1 MTNFKLFIANRYLFS
16 KKDSKF
22 ISFITYISIAGVAL
36 GVAALI
42 IAVSIM
48 NGFEK
53 EIKDKVT
60 GLVSHIQI
68 SSFLA
73 NGIADHEY
81 GVKQI
86 KENIKGVTQVAE
98 YTQKEAVIRAKE
110 KIEGIILKGI
120 DPNNDISDMRN
131 KIVDGEYNLAPV
143 DSSISRLI
151 IGNKLAKNLNV
162 KVGDK
167 VIVFG
172 LRGIP
177 SPLNQPKIKQF
188 IVSGIYETTLRDYD
202 DILIYSDI
210 PTTQGLFDLGSN
222 VSGIELK
229 LDDIDRADSVVKQLG
244 ELLGYPYYPKSL
256 FTIYRALFSFVEL
269 QKKPIPIILGLIVL
283 VATFN
288 IVSTLLM
295 LVLEKTH
302 SVGVIKSLGASRM
315 GIMKIFIYDG
325 LLIGI
330 IGTIL
335 GIIIGVGACM
345 LEMRFHLIS
354 LPDFYYVEKVPI
366 LLEPHIIVLISIVT
380 LVLCFIATLIPAFL
394 ASRLDPVK
402 SLRFA

>member
-1 MTNFKLFIANRYLFS
+1 MNFKLFIAKRYLFS

-22 ISFITYISIAGVAL
+22 ISFITYISIIGVAL
-36 GVAALI
+36 GVATLI

-53 EIKDKVT
+53 EIKEKVT
-60 GLVSHIQI
+60 GLVSHVQI

-86 KENIKGVTQVAE
+86 KENVDGLTGLSTYV
-98 YTQKEAVIRAKE
+98 QKEAVIRASD

-120 DPNNDISDMRN
+120 DPINDISNTKD
-131 KIVDGEYNLAPV
+131 KIVEGEFNIEPA
-143 DSSISRLI
+143 DSNFSRVI
-151 IGNKLAKNLNV
+151 IGNKLARNLNV

-172 LRGIP
+172 LMGIP

-188 IVSGIYETTLRDYD
+188 RISGIYETTLKDYD
-202 DILIYSDI
+202 DIIIYTDI
-210 PTTQGLFDLGSN
+210 ATTQKLFDLGQN
-222 VSGIELK
+222 ISGIELK
-229 LDDIDRADSVVKQLG
+229 LDDIDRADTVVSQLTD
-244 ELLGYPYYPKSL
+244 LLGYPYYPKSL
-256 FTIYRALFSFVEL
+256 FRIYKSLFSFVEL
-269 QKKPIPIILGLIVL
+269 QKKPVPIIMSLIVL

-302 SVGVIKSLGASRM
+302 AVGVLKSLGASRM

-325 LLIGI
+325 IMIGI
-330 IGTIL
+330 IGIII
-335 GIIIGVGACM
+335 GNIIGVGLCLA
-345 LEMRFHLIS
+345 EMKFHLIS
-354 LPDFYYVEKVPI
+354 LPEFYYVEKVPI
-366 LLEPHIIVLISIVT
+366 LLEPQYIVLISIVT
-380 LVLCFIATLIPAFL
+380 LILCFFATLIPAFL

>member
-1 MTNFKLFIANRYLFS
+1 MNFKYFIASRYLFS

-22 ISFITYISIAGVAL
+22 VSFITYISIVGVAL

-48 NGFEK
+48 NGFEE
-53 EIKDKVT
+53 EIKSKVS
-60 GLVSHIQI
+60 GLVSHVQI
-68 SSFLA
+68 SSFLN

-81 GVKQI
+81 GMKQI
-86 KENIKGVTQVAE
+86 KENIEGVTGVSR
-98 YTQKEAVIRAKE
+98 YVQKEAVIRAKD
-110 KIEGIILKGI
+110 KIEGIIFKGI
-120 DPNNDISDMRN
+120 DPNEDISNTRE
-131 KIVDGEYNLAPV
+131 KVVEGEFNLSPV
-143 DSSISRLI
+143 DSNVSRLI
-151 IGNKLAKNLNV
+151 IGSKLAKSLNIG
-162 KVGDK
+162 VGDK

-188 IVSGIYETTLRDYD
+188 VISGLYQTTLRDYD
-202 DILIYSDI
+202 DIIIYSDMGS
-210 PTTQGLFDLGSN
+210 TQELFDLGNN

-229 LDDIDRADSVVKQLG
+229 LDDIDRADTVVSQLAD
-244 ELLGYPYYPKSL
+244 LLGYPYYPKSL
-256 FTIYRALFSFVEL
+256 FRIYRALFSFVEL
-269 QKKPIPIILGLIVL
+269 QQKPVPIILSLIVL

-302 SVGVIKSLGASRM
+302 SVGVLKSLGASR
-315 GIMKIFIYDG
+315 GDIMKIFIYDG

-330 IGTIL
+330 IGTII
-335 GIIIGVGACM
+335 GIILGVGACM
-345 LEMRFHLIS
+345 LEMKFHLIS
-354 LPDFYYVEKVPI
+354 LPDFYYVDKVPI
-366 LLEPHIIVLISIVT
+366 LLETHYIILISLIT
-380 LVLCFIATLIPAFL
+380 LALCFFATLIPAFL

>member
-1 MTNFKLFIANRYLFS
+1 MNFKLFIARRYLFS

-22 ISFITYISIAGVAL
+22 ISFITYISFAGVAL

-60 GLVSHIQI
+60 GLVSHVQI

-86 KENIKGVTQVAE
+86 QDSIKGVTQVSK
-98 YTQKEAVIRAKE
+98 YVQKEAVIRAKE

-120 DPNNDISDMRN
+120 DPDNDISDTKN
-131 KIVDGEYNLAPV
+131 KIVEGEFDISPV
-143 DSSISRLI
+143 DSSLSRLI
-151 IGNKLAKNLNV
+151 IGNKLAKSLNV

-188 IVSGIYETTLRDYD
+188 RISGIYETTLRDYD
-202 DILIYSDI
+202 DILIYSDMA
-210 PTTQGLFDLGSN
+210 TTQDLFDLGNN

-229 LDDIDRADSVVKQLG
+229 LDDIDRADSVVSQLVDM
-244 ELLGYPYYPKSL
+244 LGYPYYPKSL
-256 FTIYRALFSFVEL
+256 FKIYRSLFSFVEL
-269 QKKPIPIILGLIVL
+269 QKKPVPIILGLIVI
-283 VATFN
+283 VAVFN

-302 SVGVIKSLGASRM
+302 SIGILKSLGTSKA

-325 LLIGI
+325 MLIGI
-330 IGTIL
+330 VGTII
-335 GIIIGVGACM
+335 GVIIGVGLCL
-345 LEMRFHLIS
+345 LEMEFHLIS

-366 LLEPHIIVLISIVT
+366 LLETHIIVLICVLT
-380 LVLCFIATLIPAFL
+380 MLLCFFATLIPAFL

-402 SLRFA
+402 SLRFV

>member
-1 MTNFKLFIANRYLFS
+1 MNFKYFIASRYLFS

-22 ISFITYISIAGVAL
+22 VSFITYISIVGVAL

-48 NGFEK
+48 NGFEE
-53 EIKDKVT
+53 EIKNKVS
-60 GLVSHIQI
+60 GLVSHVQI
-68 SSFLA
+68 SSFLN

-81 GVKQI
+81 GMKQI
-86 KENIKGVTQVAE
+86 KENIEGVTGVSR
-98 YTQKEAVIRAKE
+98 YVQKEAVIRAKD
-110 KIEGIILKGI
+110 KIEGIIFKGI
-120 DPNNDISDMRN
+120 DPNEDISNTRE
-131 KIVDGEYNLAPV
+131 KVVEGEFNLSPV
-143 DSSISRLI
+143 DSNVSRLI
-151 IGNKLAKNLNV
+151 IGSKLAKSLNIG
-162 KVGDK
+162 VGDK

-188 IVSGIYETTLRDYD
+188 VISGLYQTTLRDYD
-202 DILIYSDI
+202 DIIIYSDMGS
-210 PTTQGLFDLGSN
+210 TQELFDLGNN

-229 LDDIDRADSVVKQLG
+229 LDDIDRADTVVSQLAD
-244 ELLGYPYYPKSL
+244 LLGYPYYPKSL
-256 FTIYRALFSFVEL
+256 FRIYRALFSFVEL
-269 QKKPIPIILGLIVL
+269 QQKPVPIILSLIVL

-302 SVGVIKSLGASRM
+302 SVGVLKSLGASR
-315 GIMKIFIYDG
+315 GDIMKIFIYDG

-330 IGTIL
+330 IGTII
-335 GIIIGVGACM
+335 GIILGVGACM
-345 LEMRFHLIS
+345 LEMKFHLIS
-354 LPDFYYVEKVPI
+354 LPDFYYVDKVPI
-366 LLEPHIIVLISIVT
+366 LLETHYIILISLIT
-380 LVLCFIATLIPAFL
+380 LALCFFATLIPAFL